1 MLVTRVGLTYNPFQG
16 QRKGIDM
23 ARRGRGFTLVELL
36 IVIVIIMLLA
46 ALLLPAIVKALC
58 NGRAAAAKHMIS
70 QLELAA
76 ESYEKAY
83 GIYPPGKG
91 DGSKELAYTLQQKSA
106 RKQQFFEFH
115 PEQLTKEGH
124 IVNPVHGADGEAP
137 SNMIFYR
144 NNITNKQPGGGSGP
158 PVYRKSGF
166 DMWAAGCSFSSTSPG
181 TLWGV
186 NSWE

>member
-1 MLVTRVGLTYNPFQG
+1 
-16 QRKGIDM
+16 M

-36 IVIVIIMLLA
+36 IVIVIVMLLA
-46 ALLLPAIVKALC
+46 ALLLPAIIAAMC
-58 NGRAAAAKHMIS
+58 NGRAAAAKHMIT
-70 QLELAA
+70 QLELGA

-91 DGSKELAYTLQQKSA
+91 DGSKELAYHLQQKSA

-124 IVNPVHGADGEAP
+124 VANPVHGGDSPAP
-137 SNMIFYR
+137 TNIIFYR
-144 NNITNKQPGGGSGP
+144 NNVSNKQPAAGGGGGGGAGGP

-166 DMWAAGCSFSSTSPG
+166 DMWAAGCNYKENGPKEAQ
-181 TLWGV
+181 WGV